1 MDGEA
6 VTSGATFPMALVKTD
21 ETKTEKEE
29 EIQ

>member
-6 VTSGATFPMALVKTD
+6 VRSGATFPMVLVKTD

-29 EIQ
+29 VIR